1 MGLLGA
7 LIPHFRIGFWVPVE
21 IVSTPTKI
29 EDFKTSDYGIFKISK
44 ICTLIFFKGYCV
56 TPLSLNVNNFNIRK
70 IIFEILN
77 KQSPVALFRCWFT
90 A

>member
-29 EDFKTSDYGIFKISK
+29 EDFKASDYGIFRISK
-44 ICTLIFFKGYCV
+44 ICTLIFFSRV
-56 TPLSLNVNNFNIRK
+56 LRNSSLIKCEQFQYQKND
-70 IIFEILN
+70 L
-77 KQSPVALFRCWFT
+77 
-90 A
+90 

>member
-29 EDFKTSDYGIFKISK
+29 EDFKASDYGIFRISK
-44 ICTLIFFKGYCV
+44 ICTLIFFQGYCV